1 MVKNLEVVH
10 VDEPFKISELPLDKV
25 YVIDNYLSTEL
36 HHHID
41 ALLTRSSVWSKTNQV
56 TGDNPTGLPM
66 HSFWGA
72 SFLRGEELEP
82 EIHRLH
88 TVVPIWFNRRLQ
100 TDFQFEWVRFQYMG
114 LNSQTHGLHGTTHA
128 DCEEEDDFN
137 LSFLYY
143 YNRFWNPKWGGT
155 LRLYDEMQQGL
166 QGRDEHIENHQIAE
180 VEFVPNR
187 LVMFD
192 GRIPHGADSP
202 TQQARYMD
210 RRSIVVRGDE
220 VKLVDSKE
228 MFSAND
234 RIPFLR

>member
-114 LNSQTHGLHGTTHA
+114 LNSKHMVYMGLLMLIVQKKMILTYPSSIITI
-128 DCEEEDDFN
+128 DFGIQ
-137 LSFLYY
+137 S
-143 YNRFWNPKWGGT
+143 GV
-155 LRLYDEMQQGL
+155 GL
-166 QGRDEHIENHQIAE
+166 
-180 VEFVPNR
+180 
-187 LVMFD
+187 
-192 GRIPHGADSP
+192 
-202 TQQARYMD
+202 
-210 RRSIVVRGDE
+210 
-220 VKLVDSKE
+220 
-228 MFSAND
+228 
-234 RIPFLR
+234 